1 MNVRLVVVVA
11 CLVAGVHVGC
21 TVTEAKPTSRA
32 NDAGNDA
39 GVASSEA
46 PPLSCLQILQC
57 IVDCPSADEACPDAC
72 GEKGSSESKPILLA
86 FATCVDREKCTDADC
101 VQTKCA
107 DSLNACVTSS
117 APKKSQ
123 LPLQGGA
130 PAGSVPGELVGV
142 WSGAWSGATERL
154 TFNSDGTGSWMSAV
168 VVTQRSGCFSFT
180 RTTRTGTV
188 VIDPTKITLYATEI
202 LSQVQECKA
211 PTTDST
217 EPAAVSEISWEP
229 VDANTIRVVDAACA
243 AQYVGYETSIGL
255 YCTYRLSRE

>member
-1 MNVRLVVVVA
+1 MKVRLLVLVA

-21 TVTEAKPTSRA
+21 TVTEAKPTSQA
-32 NDAGNDA
+32 NDAGA
-39 GVASSEA
+39 LSSSGA
-46 PPLSCLQILQC
+46 PPLTCLQILQC
-57 IVDCPSADEACPDAC
+57 IVDCPSADDACPDAC
-72 GEKGSSESKPILLA
+72 ADKGSSESKPLLLD
-86 FATCVDREKCTDADC
+86 FATCVDREKCADAGC
-101 VQTKCA
+101 VQSKCA
-107 DSLNACVTSS
+107 DSLNACVKSS
-117 APKKSQ
+117 APKTSQ
-123 LPLQGGA
+123 LPLEGSA
-130 PAGSVPGELVGV
+130 PPGSVPGELVGV
-142 WSGAWSGATERL
+142 WSGAWSGATERV

-188 VIDPTKITLYATEI
+188 LIDPTKITLYATEI

-217 EPAAVSEISWEP
+217 EPAAKLEISWET